1 MPITINNVTA
11 NNQITIINDAGIN
24 PSNNNNGPRDYS
36 GDTEADVIID
46 GVAYL
51 NINAKDIIP
60 ANVHAFQYKPVTNTG
75 HIEWVGSD
83 DNLAI
88 ANSSEIPA
96 WANTMITRWNG
107 EKAYNDTWQS
117 TYDTEYA
124 SQLTAYQANTDPM
137 TNEAYDSAHAN
148 AQTAAN
154 TAATNAKNLI
164 LGA

>member
-24 PSNNNNGPRDYS
+24 PSNTNNGPREYS

-51 NINAKDIIP
+51 NINASDIVP

-107 EKAYNDTWQS
+107 EKAYKDT
-117 TYDTEYA
+117 
-124 SQLTAYQANTDPM
+124 M

-154 TAATNAKNLI
+154 TAATNAKNSI
-164 LGA
+164 LGAPLGC